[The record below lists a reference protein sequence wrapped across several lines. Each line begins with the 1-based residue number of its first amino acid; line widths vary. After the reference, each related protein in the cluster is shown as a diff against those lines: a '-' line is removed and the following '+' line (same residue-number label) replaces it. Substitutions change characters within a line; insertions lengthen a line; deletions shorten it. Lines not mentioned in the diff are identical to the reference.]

1 MNNTKKKKKK
11 KKKKTAPQLHSSKN
25 SSKKKKKKKAEFF
38 AGANLVAL
46 RKPAKGP
53 GLEEDVRP
61 IAVGDTLRR
70 LVGKILS
77 ARVRVPARTLL
88 LRGNQVGVATARGAA
103 VATDVISQYAV
114 RNPEAGES
122 LRAEY
127 DRQRCERHYAIAAKH
142 ESEQKATTL
151 LLTAVNLSR
160 QLEAERMVAYGR
172 CFGVVCEG
180 RLFLPCHAVRRAVG
194 DDPEGLEPDCIG
206 DWMALFG
213 PQGASPCPGEFL
225 YCWATQQPWSG
236 NGEGDGDCPESVVAR
251 QAVRK
256 IAGEA
261 GYCDTWG
268 KTSAVIVVREGRVS
282 WGTPSRDQLEE
293 EVGRQAEAADTE
305 VRVKVEEMDDDEQE
319 QEEDLDTAME
329 GADRS
334 HSLSV
339 EGIPDQKKQARVRE
353 LLRAQ
358 SEAWMWTE
366 EERTER
372 GGLFPCLTMGSPV
385 PSSVT
390 KWISLFHY
398 RQGEKQDGRPLLSL
412 PLSTATFT
420 QWYEVMKVVGLH
432 EWSVQ
437 EKCKAK
443 STLHALTDNRSSRGQ
458 AFAAESTRR
467 ENEARAAREGIG
479 RQPQASS
486 SSSSSSTSAGR
497 GTTTSIA
504 QPAVS
509 TSSSSSSAGRG
520 NATSSAQPAPSPA
533 PKGPQRHAAQGRSNT
548 SNVFTDAVAQAT
560 QHVLSPQEVQRG
572 RNGRGGGQKGRQS
585 GGRKGKKGNK
595 KN

>member
-1 MNNTKKKKKK
+1 
-11 KKKKTAPQLHSSKN
+11 
-25 SSKKKKKKKAEFF
+25 
-38 AGANLVAL
+38 
-46 RKPAKGP
+46 
-53 GLEEDVRP
+53 
-61 IAVGDTLRR
+61 
-70 LVGKILS
+70 
-77 ARVRVPARTLL
+77 
-88 LRGNQVGVATARGAA
+88 
-103 VATDVISQYAV
+103 
-114 RNPEAGES
+114 
-122 LRAEY
+122 
-127 DRQRCERHYAIAAKH
+127 
-142 ESEQKATTL
+142 
-151 LLTAVNLSR
+151 
-160 QLEAERMVAYGR
+160 MVAYGR

-194 DDPEGLEPDCIG
+194 DDPEGLEPDCVG

-486 SSSSSSTSAGR
+486 SSSSSSSTSAGR
-497 GTTTSIA
+497 GTT
-504 QPAVS
+504 
-509 TSSSSSSAGRG
+509 
-520 NATSSAQPAPSPA
+520 APVKA
-533 PKGPQRHAAQGRSNT
+533 
-548 SNVFTDAVAQAT
+548 
-560 QHVLSPQEVQRG
+560 
-572 RNGRGGGQKGRQS
+572 
-585 GGRKGKKGNK
+585 KKP
-595 KN
+595 

>member
-1 MNNTKKKKKK
+1 MSLLFTPFFLFPFFYSHIQKKTKYIKEKKNQKKKKKK
-11 KKKKTAPQLHSSKN
+11 KKKKDRHR
-25 SSKKKKKKKAEFF
+25 
-38 AGANLVAL
+38 V
-46 RKPAKGP
+46 
-53 GLEEDVRP
+53 EE
-61 IAVGDTLRR
+61 L
-70 LVGKILS
+70 
-77 ARVRVPARTLL
+77 
-88 LRGNQVGVATARGAA
+88 TARHKRELAEDA
-103 VATDVISQYAV
+103 KKMHAQYLEDCD
-114 RNPEAGES
+114 RHPEAGES

-180 RLFLPCHAVRRAVG
+180 RLF
-194 DDPEGLEPDCIG
+194 
-206 DWMALFG
+206 
-213 PQGASPCPGEFL
+213 
-225 YCWATQQPWSG
+225 
-236 NGEGDGDCPESVVAR
+236 R

-420 QWYEVMKVVGLH
+420 FFSLLYLV
-432 EWSVQ
+432 
-437 EKCKAK
+437 
-443 STLHALTDNRSSRGQ
+443 
-458 AFAAESTRR
+458 
-467 ENEARAAREGIG
+467 
-479 RQPQASS
+479 
-486 SSSSSSTSAGR
+486 
-497 GTTTSIA
+497 
-504 QPAVS
+504 
-509 TSSSSSSAGRG
+509 
-520 NATSSAQPAPSPA
+520 
-533 PKGPQRHAAQGRSNT
+533 
-548 SNVFTDAVAQAT
+548 
-560 QHVLSPQEVQRG
+560 
-572 RNGRGGGQKGRQS
+572 
-585 GGRKGKKGNK
+585 
-595 KN
+595 